1 MAYYSPD
8 AQKFTTIPLG
18 DVCTITQD
26 LNGNLW
32 CGTND
37 SGIICYSPLTGQS
50 WRFSQAETGLASD
63 IIVSS
68 VTMSDGTMYFGTFNG
83 GLAQYKTADG
93 RVFRQLLADLPITAF
108 GVLPKIRIT
117 I

>member
-1 MAYYSPD
+1 MAYYSPA

-37 SGIICYSPLTGQS
+37 SGIVCYSPLTGQS

-68 VTMSDGTMYFGTFNG
+68 VTMADGTMYFEPSM
-83 GLAQYKTADG
+83 
-93 RVFRQLLADLPITAF
+93 VDLPNIKRQMEEFSGSSWRTCQ
-108 GVLPKIRIT
+108 
-117 I
+117 